1 MEWIKYHEK
10 EKVFELR
17 TKNST
22 YQMQVREYDTLV
34 HLYYGSPVGDAL
46 ITDRIVCVDRGFS
59 GNPYEAEKDKT
70 FSLDTLPQ
78 EYTAYGNGDYRIN
91 GLETEQADGSDT
103 ANLKFESYEIT
114 KGKYS
119 LKGLPA
125 MFAKEDEAETL
136 EIVLTD
142 RASGLKAHLLYGVFP
157 HLDVITRAVRLENT
171 GTASITVKKAM
182 SVEMDYEYRELDAV
196 HFYGRHNME
205 RQMERTHLGHGN
217 WSVGSIRGT
226 SSHHHNPFVILC
238 DRNTEETYGNC
249 YGYALA
255 YSGNFLF
262 ETEVDQ
268 VGHTRV
274 AMGIHPYHFS
284 WTLEQ
289 GERFETPEV
298 IMAYSAEGFGK
309 LSRIYHDAYRSNLI
323 RSKYTEQP
331 RPILVNNWEAT
342 YFDFDA
348 DKIYHIAEEAKNI
361 GLDMFVMDDGWFGK
375 RDNDWCALG
384 DWEVN
389 EEKIKGGLPALAE
402 KIHGLGLKFGL
413 WVEPEMISENSR
425 LYQEHPDWA
434 MTIPGHPHS
443 EGRNQRLLDLCNPEV
458 QQYVID
464 SMTKVFSSGDIRYVK
479 WDMNRIFSDI
489 YSPYLPAVKQ
499 GETAHRYVLGLYHIM
514 DELTARFPEIL
525 FEGCSAGG
533 NRFDLG
539 ILSYFP
545 QIWASD
551 NTDALCRTGIQN
563 SYSYG
568 YPLSVFTA
576 HVSSCPNHQTLR
588 ITPLETRFQVASFG
602 VLGYECNLKDLS
614 GSDLNAIREQIALY
628 KKWRDVFQFG
638 TFYRGTENEASD
650 SETLSWTC
658 VSPDGRRA
666 VGLFFRRLAVP
677 NQSHDWYRPVGLLP
691 DVKYHFY
698 GRNIKYNLKD
708 FGDLVNTVSP
718 VHIKQGSALQEILS
732 RFVNMDGEKEDLTAY
747 GDTLMRA
754 GIALKPAFAGTG
766 YNSDTRLFP
775 DFSSRIYFMEAV
787 E

>member
-1 MEWIKYHEK
+1 MAKAGADVGI
-10 EKVFELR
+10 EL
-17 TKNST
+17 
-22 YQMQVREYDTLV
+22 
-34 HLYYGSPVGDAL
+34 
-46 ITDRIVCVDRGFS
+46 
-59 GNPYEAEKDKT
+59 
-70 FSLDTLPQ
+70 
-78 EYTAYGNGDYRIN
+78 
-91 GLETEQADGSDT
+91 
-103 ANLKFESYEIT
+103 
-114 KGKYS
+114 
-119 LKGLPA
+119 
-125 MFAKEDEAETL
+125 
-136 EIVLTD
+136 
-142 RASGLKAHLLYGVFP
+142 
-157 HLDVITRAVRLENT
+157 
-171 GTASITVKKAM
+171 
-182 SVEMDYEYRELDAV
+182 
-196 HFYGRHNME
+196 
-205 RQMERTHLGHGN
+205 
-217 WSVGSIRGT
+217 
-226 SSHHHNPFVILC
+226 
-238 DRNTEETYGNC
+238 
-249 YGYALA
+249 
-255 YSGNFLF
+255 
-262 ETEVDQ
+262 
-268 VGHTRV
+268 
-274 AMGIHPYHFS
+274 
-284 WTLEQ
+284 
-289 GERFETPEV
+289 
-298 IMAYSAEGFGK
+298 
-309 LSRIYHDAYRSNLI
+309 
-323 RSKYTEQP
+323 
-331 RPILVNNWEAT
+331 
-342 YFDFDA
+342 
-348 DKIYHIAEEAKNI
+348 
-361 GLDMFVMDDGWFGK
+361 FVMDDGWFF
-375 RDNDWCALG
+375 RRNDDTSSLG
-384 DWEVN
+384 DWEPDPKKLPGGIASLSK
-389 EEKIKGGLPALAE
+389 KIKAL
-402 KIHGLGLKFGL
+402 GMDFGL

-425 LYQEHPDWA
+425 LYQKHPDWA
-434 MTIPGHPHS
+434 MMIPGHPHS

-479 WDMNRIFSDI
+479 WDMNRNFSDI
-489 YSPYLPAVKQ
+489 YSPYLPAAKQ

-514 DELTARFPEIL
+514 NELTTRFPEIL
-525 FEGCSAGG
+525 FEGCSSGG

-638 TFYRGTENEASD
+638 SFYRGAENEASD

-666 VGLFFRRLAVP
+666 VGLFFRRLTTP

-732 RFVNMDGEKEDLTAY
+732 RFVNMDGEKEELTAY

-775 DFSSRIYFMEAV
+775 DFSSRIYFMEAA
-787 E
+787 EENNNAFLCTDHFR

>member
-1 MEWIKYHEK
+1 MAIVFDK
-10 EKVFELR
+10 ENRLFTLC
-17 TKNST
+17 TKNSM
-22 YQMQVREYDTLV
+22 YQMKADDKGILLHT
-34 HLYYGSPVGDAL
+34 YYGRKTDICDYSYL
-46 ITDRIVCVDRGFS
+46 IQRRDHGFS
-59 GNPYEAEKDKT
+59 GNPDEAAGDRT
-70 FSLDTLPQ
+70 YSTDTLPQ

-91 GLETEQADGSDT
+91 GLEVEQADGSDT

-136 EIVLTD
+136 EIVLAD
-142 RASGLKAHLLYGVFP
+142 RVSGLKAHLLYSVFP
-157 HLDVITRAVRLENT
+157 HLDVITRAVRLEQT
-171 GTASITVKKAM
+171 GETPVTVKKAM
-182 SVEMDYEYRELDAV
+182 SMEMDFEYREMDAV
-196 HFYGRHNME
+196 HFYGRHNVE
-205 RQMERTHLGHGN
+205 RQMERTHLGHAN

-255 YSGNFLF
+255 YSGNFTF

-274 AMGIHPYHFS
+274 VMGIHPYHFA
-284 WTLEQ
+284 WTLEK
-289 GERFETPEV
+289 GDTFETPEV
-298 IMAYSAEGFGK
+298 IMSYSAEGFGK
-309 LSRIYHDAYRSNLI
+309 LSRIYHDAYRNNLI
-323 RSKYTEQP
+323 RSKYVEQP

-348 DKIYHIAEEAKNI
+348 DKLYHIAEEARNI
-361 GLDMFVMDDGWFGK
+361 GLDMFVLDDGWFGK

-402 KIHGLGLKFGL
+402 RIHGLGLKFGL

-434 MTIPGHPHS
+434 MMIPGHPHS

-464 SMTKVFSSGDIRYVK
+464 SMTKVFSSGEIRYVK
-479 WDMNRIFSDI
+479 WDMNRNFSDI
-489 YSPYLPAVKQ
+489 YSPYLPAAKQ

-514 DELTARFPEIL
+514 DELTTRFPEIL
-525 FEGCSAGG
+525 FEGCSSGG

-602 VLGYECNLKDLS
+602 ILGYECNLKDLS

-638 TFYRGTENEASD
+638 TFYRGTENEDSD

-666 VGLFFRRLAVP
+666 VGLFFRRLTTP

-747 GDTLMRA
+747 GDTLMLA

-775 DFSSRIYFMEAV
+775 DFSSRMYFMEAV

>member
-1 MEWIKYHEK
+1 M
-10 EKVFELR
+10 
-17 TKNST
+17 
-22 YQMQVREYDTLV
+22 M
-34 HLYYGSPVGDAL
+34 
-46 ITDRIVCVDRGFS
+46 
-59 GNPYEAEKDKT
+59 
-70 FSLDTLPQ
+70 
-78 EYTAYGNGDYRIN
+78 
-91 GLETEQADGSDT
+91 
-103 ANLKFESYEIT
+103 
-114 KGKYS
+114 
-119 LKGLPA
+119 
-125 MFAKEDEAETL
+125 
-136 EIVLTD
+136 
-142 RASGLKAHLLYGVFP
+142 
-157 HLDVITRAVRLENT
+157 
-171 GTASITVKKAM
+171 
-182 SVEMDYEYRELDAV
+182 
-196 HFYGRHNME
+196 
-205 RQMERTHLGHGN
+205 
-217 WSVGSIRGT
+217 
-226 SSHHHNPFVILC
+226 
-238 DRNTEETYGNC
+238 
-249 YGYALA
+249 
-255 YSGNFLF
+255 
-262 ETEVDQ
+262 
-268 VGHTRV
+268 
-274 AMGIHPYHFS
+274 
-284 WTLEQ
+284 
-289 GERFETPEV
+289 
-298 IMAYSAEGFGK
+298 
-309 LSRIYHDAYRSNLI
+309 
-323 RSKYTEQP
+323 
-331 RPILVNNWEAT
+331 
-342 YFDFDA
+342 
-348 DKIYHIAEEAKNI
+348 
-361 GLDMFVMDDGWFGK
+361 
-375 RDNDWCALG
+375 
-384 DWEVN
+384 
-389 EEKIKGGLPALAE
+389 
-402 KIHGLGLKFGL
+402 
-413 WVEPEMISENSR
+413 
-425 LYQEHPDWA
+425 
-434 MTIPGHPHS
+434 IPGHPHS

-479 WDMNRIFSDI
+479 WDMNRNFSDI
-489 YSPYLPAVKQ
+489 YSPYLPAAKQ

-514 DELTARFPEIL
+514 NELTTRFPEIL
-525 FEGCSAGG
+525 FEGCSSGG

-638 TFYRGTENEASD
+638 TFYRGTENEDSD

-677 NQSHDWYRPVGLLP
+677 NQSHDCYRPVGLLP

-732 RFVNMDGEKEDLTAY
+732 RFVNMDGEKEELTAY

-775 DFSSRIYFMEAV
+775 DFSSRIYFMEAA

>member
-1 MEWIKYHEK
+1 MEWIKYHEA
-10 EKVFELR
+10 EKVFDLR
-17 TKNST
+17 TEHST

-171 GTASITVKKAM
+171 GTAPVTVKKAM
-182 SVEMDYEYRELDAV
+182 SMEMDYEYRELDVV
-196 HFYGRHNME
+196 HFYGRHNVE

-238 DRNTEETYGNC
+238 DRNTEETYGDC

-289 GERFETPEV
+289 GESLETPEV

-342 YFDFDA
+342 YFDFTEDRLVE
-348 DKIYHIAEEAKNI
+348 IARKAKEC
-361 GLDMFVMDDGWFGK
+361 GVELFVLDDGWFGA
-375 RDNDWCALG
+375 RRNDRAGLG
-384 DWEVN
+384 DWVANKELLPN
-389 EEKIKGGLPALAE
+389 GIKGLSERIEA
-402 KIHGLGLKFGL
+402 LGLKFGL
-413 WVEPEMISENSR
+413 WFEPEMVNKDSD
-425 LYQEHPDWA
+425 LYRAHPDWILQ
-434 MTIPGHPHS
+434 TP
-443 EGRNQRLLDLCNPEV
+443 GRNTSHGRY
-458 QQYVID
+458 QYVLDFARKEVVDHIYGMMAKLL
-464 SMTKVFSSGDIRYVK
+464 SESKISYIK
-479 WDMNRIFSDI
+479 WDMNRSITECYSSKLPSDR
-489 YSPYLPAVKQ
+489 Q
-499 GETAHRYVLGLYHIM
+499 GEVFHRYILGVYDLY
-514 DELTARFPEIL
+514 ERLTNEFPEVL
-525 FEGCSAGG
+525 FESCASGG
-533 NRFDLG
+533 GRFDPGML
-539 ILSYFP
+539 YYAP
-545 QIWASD
+545 QGWTSD
-551 NTDALCRTGIQN
+551 DSDAIERLKIQYGTSLC
-563 SYSYG
+563 
-568 YPLSVFTA
+568 YPISSMGS
-576 HVSSCPNHQTLR
+576 HVSVIPNHQVFR
-588 ITPLETRFQVASFG
+588 KTPLHTRANVAYFG
-602 VLGYECNLKDLS
+602 TFGYEL
-614 GSDLNAIREQIALY
+614 DLNSLKEEEIAEVKEQIIFM
-628 KKWRDVFQFG
+628 KKYRKLFQFG
-638 TFYRGTENEASD
+638 DFYRLKSPFEGNETIWMVVSEDKKTAIVGYYRTLNGVNQAYSRIKLQGLDPDMLYENILNKTEN
-650 SETLSWTC
+650 
-658 VSPDGRRA
+658 
-666 VGLFFRRLAVP
+666 
-677 NQSHDWYRPVGLLP
+677 
-691 DVKYHFY
+691 
-698 GRNIKYNLKD
+698 
-708 FGDLVNTVSP
+708 
-718 VHIKQGSALQEILS
+718 
-732 RFVNMDGEKEDLTAY
+732 Y
-747 GDTLMRA
+747 GDELMNFGLITTDVTA
-754 GIALKPAFAGTG
+754 GEVPGDATPCT
-766 YNSDTRLFP
+766 
-775 DFSSRIYFMEAV
+775 DFESRIYILKAKEK
-787 E
+787 

>member
-1 MEWIKYHEK
+1 MEWIKYHEA
-10 EKVFELR
+10 EKVFDLR
-17 TKNST
+17 TEHST

-78 EYTAYGNGDYRIN
+78 EYTTYGNGDYRIN

-171 GTASITVKKAM
+171 GTAPVTVKKAM
-182 SVEMDYEYRELDAV
+182 SMEMDYEYRELDVV
-196 HFYGRHNME
+196 HFYGRHNVE

-323 RSKYTEQP
+323 RSKYVEQP

-413 WVEPEMISENSR
+413 WVEPEMISEDSD
-425 LYQEHPDWA
+425 LYREHPDWA
-434 MTIPGHPHS
+434 LKIPGRAMNRSRHQLNLDITRKEVREHIM
-443 EGRNQRLLDLCNPEV
+443 NQIFKVLDACKA
-458 QQYVID
+458 D
-464 SMTKVFSSGDIRYVK
+464 YVK
-479 WDMNRIFSDI
+479 WDMNRSVDNVFSAA
-489 YSPYLPAVKQ
+489 LPKERQ
-499 GETAHRYVLGLYHIM
+499 GEVYHRYVLAVYEMMESLVQRYP
-514 DELTARFPEIL
+514 DLL
-525 FEGCSAGG
+525 FESCSGGGGRFEAGM
-533 NRFDLG
+533 LYY
-539 ILSYFP
+539 SP
-545 QIWASD
+545 QIWCSD
-551 NTDALCRTGIQN
+551 NTDAIDRLKIQYGT
-563 SYSYG
+563 SFG
-568 YPLSVFTA
+568 YPISAMGA
-576 HVSSCPNHQTLR
+576 HVSVCPNHQSGRT
-588 ITPLETRFQVASFG
+588 TPFETRGIVASAGTF
-602 VLGYECNLKDLS
+602 GYEL
-614 GSDLNAIREQIALY
+614 DLNLLSAKEIEEVKAQVEFM
-628 KKWRDVFQFG
+628 KEHRDLIQVEG
-638 TFYRGTENEASD
+638 DFYR
-650 SETLSWTC
+650 
-658 VSPDGRRA
+658 
-666 VGLFFRRLAVP
+666 
-677 NQSHDWYRPVGLLP
+677 
-691 DVKYHFY
+691 
-698 GRNIKYNLKD
+698 
-708 FGDLVNTVSP
+708 
-718 VHIKQGSALQEILS
+718 ILS
-732 RFVNMDGEKEDLTAY
+732 PFEGNDTAWMVVSRDKKQAVAGYYERLNKVNASWMRLRFKGLDEDQLYRVKWEDKCLKAY
-747 GDTLMRA
+747 GNELMYA
-754 GIALKPAFAGTG
+754 GIPVDRDYCNKTNG
-766 YNSDTRLFP
+766 
-775 DFSSRIYFMEAV
+775 DFHSVLYTIEA
-787 E
+787 ED

>member
-1 MEWIKYHEK
+1 
-10 EKVFELR
+10 
-17 TKNST
+17 
-22 YQMQVREYDTLV
+22 
-34 HLYYGSPVGDAL
+34 
-46 ITDRIVCVDRGFS
+46 
-59 GNPYEAEKDKT
+59 
-70 FSLDTLPQ
+70 
-78 EYTAYGNGDYRIN
+78 
-91 GLETEQADGSDT
+91 
-103 ANLKFESYEIT
+103 
-114 KGKYS
+114 
-119 LKGLPA
+119 
-125 MFAKEDEAETL
+125 
-136 EIVLTD
+136 
-142 RASGLKAHLLYGVFP
+142 
-157 HLDVITRAVRLENT
+157 
-171 GTASITVKKAM
+171 
-182 SVEMDYEYRELDAV
+182 MD
-196 HFYGRHNME
+196 
-205 RQMERTHLGHGN
+205 
-217 WSVGSIRGT
+217 
-226 SSHHHNPFVILC
+226 
-238 DRNTEETYGNC
+238 
-249 YGYALA
+249 
-255 YSGNFLF
+255 
-262 ETEVDQ
+262 
-268 VGHTRV
+268 
-274 AMGIHPYHFS
+274 
-284 WTLEQ
+284 
-289 GERFETPEV
+289 
-298 IMAYSAEGFGK
+298 
-309 LSRIYHDAYRSNLI
+309 
-323 RSKYTEQP
+323 
-331 RPILVNNWEAT
+331 
-342 YFDFDA
+342 
-348 DKIYHIAEEAKNI
+348 
-361 GLDMFVMDDGWFGK
+361 
-375 RDNDWCALG
+375 
-384 DWEVN
+384 
-389 EEKIKGGLPALAE
+389 
-402 KIHGLGLKFGL
+402 FGL

-434 MTIPGHPHS
+434 MMIPGHPHS
-443 EGRNQRLLDLCNPEV
+443 EGRNQRLLDLSNPEV

-479 WDMNRIFSDI
+479 WDMNRNFSDI
-489 YSPYLPAVKQ
+489 YSPYLPAAKQ

-514 DELTARFPEIL
+514 NELTTRFPEIL
-525 FEGCSAGG
+525 FEGCSSGG

-638 TFYRGTENEASD
+638 SFYRGAENEASD

-666 VGLFFRRLAVP
+666 VGLFFRRLTTP

-732 RFVNMDGEKEDLTAY
+732 RFVNMDGEKEELTAY